1 MNEMAILAGN
11 RQHSAEAGQPVH
23 SPDGENKGRG
33 DALNRSE
40 HMEHYTEEV
49 YYYDTMESAVE
60 ALEQMKIERP
70 CEMAFDVSALPDGSV
85 KMVVKVGE
93 PF

>member
-1 MNEMAILAGN
+1 
-11 RQHSAEAGQPVH
+11 
-23 SPDGENKGRG
+23 
-33 DALNRSE
+33 
-40 HMEHYTEEV
+40 MEHYTEEV

-60 ALEQMKIERP
+60 ALERMKIERP
-70 CEMAFDVSALPDGSV
+70 CEMAFDVSALPDGRV